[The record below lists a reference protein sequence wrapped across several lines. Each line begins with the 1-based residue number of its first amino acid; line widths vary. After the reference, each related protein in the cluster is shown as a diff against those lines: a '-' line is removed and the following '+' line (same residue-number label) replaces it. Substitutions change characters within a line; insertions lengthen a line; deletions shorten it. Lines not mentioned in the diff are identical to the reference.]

1 MSGWGKPV
9 IVETNKIGQRLVIT
23 NPERAAEFMLQEWPS
38 SIRGKAFA
46 RAQAV
51 LLGALEGKTKPTTAR
66 KAFLD
71 ALTESQIYVFP
82 E

>member
-1 MSGWGKPV
+1 MPNLGKPV
-9 IVETNKIGQRLVIT
+9 TVETQKIGQRLVISSV
-23 NPERAAEFMLQEWPS
+23 ERAAEFMLQEWPS
-38 SIRGKAFA
+38 SIRGEAFG

-51 LLGALEGKTKPTTAR
+51 LLGALEGKTKPTAAR

-71 ALTESQIYVFP
+71 ALNESGIYVFD